1 DYVQVAGV
9 LSVVELAG
17 QKGKKR
23 LVGQLADKSG
33 FLELV
38 WFEGVSWIQK
48 SLKVG
53 QNYLVYGRA
62 GFYQGHPQIVHPEME
77 PLTEATSEGKN
88 YLEPIYPS
96 TEKLKARGLGGRQI
110 GKLTQTFFAIL
121 REKDIP
127 ENLPSPLLQR
137 EKF

>member
-1 DYVQVAGV
+1 MKGVGPQKAELLKKELGIFTFNDLLDHFPYRHVDKTKVSLIAEIDPTTEYVQVAGV

-48 SLKVG
+48 SLKAG
-53 QNYLVYGRA
+53 Q
-62 GFYQGHPQIVHPEME
+62 
-77 PLTEATSEGKN
+77 S
-88 YLEPIYPS
+88 
-96 TEKLKARGLGGRQI
+96 
-110 GKLTQTFFAIL
+110 
-121 REKDIP
+121 
-127 ENLPSPLLQR
+127 
-137 EKF
+137 